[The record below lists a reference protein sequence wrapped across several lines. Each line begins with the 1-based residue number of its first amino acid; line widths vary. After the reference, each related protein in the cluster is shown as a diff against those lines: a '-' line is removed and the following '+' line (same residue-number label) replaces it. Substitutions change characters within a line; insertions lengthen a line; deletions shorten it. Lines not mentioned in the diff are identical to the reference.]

1 MRDPQE
7 VLRGVSRKEIWRYL
21 GYSRIRPDS
30 RVDGVIDSC
39 LEEKNCCRLRS
50 PGPSG
55 EILPCVPGK
64 TEVLPWYGRNWTAWD
79 RNRSWWRWRS
89 AAGACPATWKDAAGY
104 I

>member
-39 LEEKNCCRLRS
+39 LEELLQAAEPRA
-50 PGPSG
+50 
-55 EILPCVPGK
+55 
-64 TEVLPWYGRNWTAWD
+64 AWD